1 MSDSLSLSTRIVL
14 SVILFFFFAIGTIT
28 YFNYTSMQKFAK
40 ESEIQKSRQLINS
53 IEPIVS
59 INLFLGTYDPMREFL
74 QKIIHANP
82 MILKLE
88 IKESSGKKRFSYTSK
103 DFKSQKISPIHMTRP
118 IKSKISS
125 RSIGQIEMVYS
136 NARLSKVLE
145 QYRLFTLQL
154 LLSAIALVLML
165 AFLLKKALT
174 PLRNLAEE
182 LKNYDPVKSNFS
194 RKKIDKEGEICV
206 IQNAIVD
213 MVEKIR
219 DYTKDLSQLNLQLE
233 TKVKER
239 TRTIEETNE
248 RLRKEIE
255 ERIKAEEALKY
266 ANKML
271 EKLST
276 TDPLTGLYNRRFFE
290 QNLKKCW
297 KAALRDQK
305 PVSIIL
311 CDIDHFKKINDRY
324 GHQAGDMCLK
334 EFADILKECISRPMD
349 MAARFGGEEF
359 VFVLPGTPLLGA
371 ITIANEIQMKLARRN
386 EAPETIIKMTTSIG
400 VSSVTPTE
408 KKSRTTLLHAADSA
422 LYEAKKKGRN
432 QIIINPI

>member
-1 MSDSLSLSTRIVL
+1 MSNSLSLSTRIVL

-28 YFNYTSMQKFAK
+28 YFNYTSMQNFAK

-74 QKIIHANP
+74 QKIIHSNP

-103 DFKSQKISPIHMTRP
+103 DFKNQKISPIHMTRP

-125 RSIGQIEMVYS
+125 QSIGQIEMVYS

-239 TRTIEETNE
+239 TKTIEETNE

-276 TDPLTGLYNRRFFE
+276 TDSLTGLYNRRFFE

-386 EAPETIIKMTTSIG
+386 EAVETIIKMTTSIG